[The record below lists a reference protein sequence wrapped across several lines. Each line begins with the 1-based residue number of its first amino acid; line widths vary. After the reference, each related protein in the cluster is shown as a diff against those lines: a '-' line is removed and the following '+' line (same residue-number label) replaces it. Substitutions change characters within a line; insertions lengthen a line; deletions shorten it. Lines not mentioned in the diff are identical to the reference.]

1 MSTKNSKIASLH
13 AKQEE
18 AMKDCVHG
26 LISMVGEDPKRE
38 GLKKTPERY
47 AKALKFLTA
56 GYDMDPEDI
65 VRKAMFTESY
75 SEMVIVKDIEV
86 FSLCEHH
93 LLPFYGKAHI
103 AYIPNGKIVGLSKIP
118 RVVNCFARRLQ
129 VQERLTDQISNT
141 LNDVLRPLGVG
152 VVIEAYHLC
161 MMMRGVEKQS
171 SYTIT
176 SSMLGTFHEDRRT
189 RQEFMSLISRPRV

>member
-1 MSTKNSKIASLH
+1 MPGQSKESEIKSSVHKILSLLG
-13 AKQEE
+13 EE
-18 AMKDCVHG
+18 PG
-26 LISMVGEDPKRE
+26 RE

-47 AKALKFLTA
+47 AKALSFLTA
-56 GYDMDPEDI
+56 GYEMDPAEI
-65 VRKAMFTESY
+65 VRKAMFHEPY
-75 SEMVIVKDIEV
+75 SEMVIIKDIEV

-103 AYIPNGKIVGLSKIP
+103 AYIPDGRIVGLSKIP

-129 VQERLTDQISNT
+129 VQERLTDQISKT
-141 LNDVLRPLGVG
+141 LYETLRPLGVG
-152 VVIEAYHLC
+152 VVVECYHLC

-176 SSMLGTFHEDRRT
+176 SSMLGTFHDDRRT
-189 RQEFMSLISRPRV
+189 RQEFMSLISRNKV